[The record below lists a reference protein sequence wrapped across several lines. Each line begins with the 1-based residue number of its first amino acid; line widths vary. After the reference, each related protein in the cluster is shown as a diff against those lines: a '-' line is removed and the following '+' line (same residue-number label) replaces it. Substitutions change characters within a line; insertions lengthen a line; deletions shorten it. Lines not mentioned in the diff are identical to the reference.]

1 MMLVVAWHALFT
13 QALRAD
19 RHTGC
24 TGFVAFSSP
33 LHSHVKLRRAGFL
46 PPSVLDFSRPVVRS
60 EVWGFGGYDGT
71 LSMLHRARLYPLLR
85 RGTRAL
91 GTSHAFCK
99 PACIPHNPLTCMAE
113 QNQDG
118 GSKNWA
124 DFYGGSG
131 SEFCIRAPF
140 APTGDQP
147 EAINAILQRLEH
159 DCRFTVLRG
168 ATGTG
173 KTFAIA
179 HVIQGY
185 KRPTLLLCHNKTLAA
200 QLARELKSYF
210 PANCVELFVS
220 YYDYYQPEAYLAASD
235 TYIAK
240 TTSINEDL
248 DALRHR
254 ATRALC
260 ERRDVIVV
268 STVSCIYG
276 LGLPTNYL
284 DSRLCLSRGETLGM
298 PQLWQ
303 KLRAMLYQQ
312 AAADVPRAGGGGRSG
327 EGGAQ
332 RVGGR
337 GGAGGRGV
345 GERAEDL
352 QRGFFSV
359 QHPFLCVW
367 KV

>member
-1 MMLVVAWHALFT
+1 
-13 QALRAD
+13 
-19 RHTGC
+19 
-24 TGFVAFSSP
+24 
-33 LHSHVKLRRAGFL
+33 
-46 PPSVLDFSRPVVRS
+46 
-60 EVWGFGGYDGT
+60 
-71 LSMLHRARLYPLLR
+71 
-85 RGTRAL
+85 
-91 GTSHAFCK
+91 
-99 PACIPHNPLTCMAE
+99 MAE

-118 GSKNWA
+118 WSKN
-124 DFYGGSG
+124 G
-131 SEFCIRAPF
+131 EFCIKAPF

-179 HVIQGY
+179 NVIQGY

-240 TTSINEDL
+240 TTSINEEL

-276 LGLPTNYL
+276 LGLPANYL

-298 PQLWQ
+298 PQLWL

-312 AAADVPRAGGGGRSG
+312 AAADVHRDVGGGRSG
-327 EGGAQ
+327 EGGA
-332 RVGGR
+332 RRAGGR

-359 QHPFLCVW
+359 QHSICVCGRCRRCEEECVMCMMICYGCGRW
-367 KV
+367 GTLSTFRICSCGLRMRRYEEAPVRA